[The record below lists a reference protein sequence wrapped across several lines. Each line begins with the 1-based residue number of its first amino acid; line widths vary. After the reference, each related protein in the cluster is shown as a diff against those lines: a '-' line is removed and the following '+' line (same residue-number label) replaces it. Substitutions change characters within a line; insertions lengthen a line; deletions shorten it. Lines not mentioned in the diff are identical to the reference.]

1 VQSIR
6 GRLALHG
13 LIVPTKAHWYPVF
26 HSELLSF
33 PAGKHVDALGL
44 IGQVLDT
51 MGRGRELPPSKKE
64 EPMRSIGSMTANEW
78 LQSLTL
84 PRLRV

>member
-1 VQSIR
+1 M
-6 GRLALHG
+6 
-13 LIVPTKAHWYPVF
+13 
-26 HSELLSF
+26 SETRQNRCRCRLLSF
-33 PAGKHVDALGL
+33 PAGKHDDQVDAMGL
-44 IGQVLDT
+44 IGQLLDT
-51 MGRGRELPPSKKE
+51 MGRGRELPPPKKE